1 MSTDAVHT
9 EYELVEE
16 PQQKLRKPRQF
27 MDHSTT
33 TSSAHAKQRRSAI
46 AAQHPSTAA
55 TFGGTILLVLRLAL
69 ALAFFYSGFAK
80 LLDPQELLFAVK
92 AFKILPTQPDL
103 LITTA
108 TYTVPIAEVLCA
120 VLLVIGLWSRAA
132 GFLLSLMIVVF
143 TAAIFSVLMR
153 GLSIDCG
160 CFGQWL
166 PAEVTWL
173 TPLRNLAFF
182 IPALLIAIFGGGLFA
197 ADNRRC
203 SLGYTYDERRLA
215 A

>member
-1 MSTDAVHT
+1 VSTDAVQT
-9 EYELVEE
+9 EYELADE
-16 PQQKLRKPRQF
+16 PQQQPKQRQF
-27 MDHSTT
+27 MDHSTAS
-33 TSSAHAKQRRSAI
+33 SSAHADYRRSTI
-46 AAQHPSTAA
+46 AADHPSVAA
-55 TFGGTILLVLRLAL
+55 TVGGAVLLIVRLAL

-132 GFLLSLMIVVF
+132 GFLLALMIVVF
-143 TAAIFSVLMR
+143 TAAIVSVLLR

-166 PAEVTWL
+166 PSEVTWL

-182 IPALLIAIFGGGLFA
+182 VPAALIAIFGGGLFA

-203 SLGYTYDERRLA
+203 SFGYTYDEEPRTA
-215 A
+215 